1 MLLLTEPLWEYL
13 YEKYKGGPSLKWPFM
28 IEAKQNKN
36 YKIPKLARTES
47 IRRGTI
53 NIDRND
59 TSYRQ

>member
-1 MLLLTEPLWEYL
+1 
-13 YEKYKGGPSLKWPFM
+13 M

-53 NIDRND
+53 NIDKND